1 METSTIIFLL
11 ILAVFV
17 IMVVIYFNRLVKALD
32 LNGEA
37 FYNVDI
43 VLKKRLDLIPNLE
56 NIVKDYDIIEEK
68 SSQKLLELK
77 ENLKENLS
85 VSRRQ
90 KLEDKLSDIIKEI
103 FINIEKYPNIK
114 QEQSFID
121 TKKEL
126 SKIEEEIEITIKNY
140 NEATRNYNLIVQSF
154 PTNILAKLFSFK
166 KSSYF
171 EVDLLTRDNII
182 EKSVNENYEI
192 DNKEN

>member
-1 METSTIIFLL
+1 MEISTIIFLL

-17 IMVVIYFNRLVKALD
+17 IMIVIYFNKLVKALD
-32 LNGEA
+32 LNREA

-43 VLKKRLDLIPNLE
+43 VLKKRLDLIPSLE
-56 NIVKDYDIIEEK
+56 EIVKNYDILNEK
-68 SSQKLLELK
+68 SSQKLLELR
-77 ENLKENLS
+77 ESLKENLS

-103 FINIEKYPNIK
+103 FINIEKYPNVK

-121 TKKEL
+121 IKEEL
-126 SKIEEEIEITIKNY
+126 AKIEGEIEITRKEY
-140 NEATRNYNLIVQSF
+140 NEATRNYNLVVKSF

>member
-1 METSTIIFLL
+1 MEISTIIFLL

-17 IMVVIYFNRLVKALD
+17 IMIVIYFNKLVKALD
-32 LNGEA
+32 LNREA

-43 VLKKRLDLIPNLE
+43 VLKKRLDLIPSLE
-56 NIVKDYDIIEEK
+56 KIVKNYDILNEK
-68 SSQKLLELK
+68 SSQKLLELR
-77 ENLKENLS
+77 ESLKENLS

-103 FINIEKYPNIK
+103 FINIEKYPNVK

-121 TKKEL
+121 IKEEL
-126 SKIEEEIEITIKNY
+126 AKIEGEIEITRKEY
-140 NEATRNYNLIVQSF
+140 NEATRNYNLIVKSF

>member
-37 FYNVDI
+37 FYNVNI

>member
-1 METSTIIFLL
+1 MEISTIIFLL

-17 IMVVIYFNRLVKALD
+17 IMIVIYFNKLVKALD
-32 LNGEA
+32 LNREA

-43 VLKKRLDLIPNLE
+43 VLKKRLDLIPSLE
-56 NIVKDYDIIEEK
+56 EIVKNYDILNEK
-68 SSQKLLELK
+68 SSQKLLELR
-77 ENLKENLS
+77 ESLKENLS

-103 FINIEKYPNIK
+103 FINIEKYPNVK

-121 TKKEL
+121 IKEEL
-126 SKIEEEIEITIKNY
+126 AKIEGEIEITRKEY
-140 NEATRNYNLIVQSF
+140 NEATRNYNLIVKSF